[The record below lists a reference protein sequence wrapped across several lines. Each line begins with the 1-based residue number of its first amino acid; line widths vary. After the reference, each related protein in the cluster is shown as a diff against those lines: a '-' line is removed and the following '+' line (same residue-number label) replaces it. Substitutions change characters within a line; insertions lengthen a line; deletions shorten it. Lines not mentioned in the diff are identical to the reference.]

1 MNANYMYIEC
11 ELDWVLHR
19 EWVTYGNERMWLKRK
34 WGSRQET
41 QFVAVTRD
49 MISGAGKI
57 ESRRVFPGS
66 DQPTQGGPHPGFGW
80 WAYNLSSKWKH
91 VNPME

>member
-1 MNANYMYIEC
+1 M
-11 ELDWVLHR
+11 
-19 EWVTYGNERMWLKRK
+19 
-34 WGSRQET
+34 
-41 QFVAVTRD
+41 AVTRD

-80 WAYNLSSKWKH
+80 
-91 VNPME
+91 